1 MLPAS
6 KKLSTVKKLLEYLV
20 SSIVE
25 KPDEVTVEELV
36 RDGQTDLIIHANQDD
51 LKIIIGK
58 NGKTIKA
65 LRELVKVKAI
75 LEKKRVNIQVA
86 ED

>member
-1 MLPAS
+1 M
-6 KKLSTVKKLLEYLV
+6 KKLLEYLV

>member
-1 MLPAS
+1 
-6 KKLSTVKKLLEYLV
+6 VKKLLEYLV